1 MDLVVASYLAY
12 TCITVPLTIWV
23 ARTLHRHGGSFL
35 IDVFEGDETLAKSVN
50 QLLVIGFYLLNLGYV
65 ALYLQTKGD
74 VETTRALVELL
85 SRKVGGVAIMLG
97 VVHFANVW
105 AFNSFRRR
113 AVRRAHGVPPVAPT
127 MWTPVQ
133 P

>member
-1 MDLVVASYLAY
+1 MDYVVANYLAY
-12 TCITVPLTIWV
+12 TCITVPLTVWV
-23 ARTLHRHGGSFL
+23 ARTLHRHGGAFL

-50 QLLVIGFYLLNLGYV
+50 QLLVIGFYLLNMGYV
-65 ALYLQTKGD
+65 ALYLQTNGQID
-74 VETTRALVELL
+74 SIRGLIEVL
-85 SRKVGGVAIMLG
+85 SRKVGGVALVLG

-113 AVRRAHGVPPVAPT
+113 AVRRAHGIPPVAPSH
-127 MWTPVQ
+127 WTPVQ